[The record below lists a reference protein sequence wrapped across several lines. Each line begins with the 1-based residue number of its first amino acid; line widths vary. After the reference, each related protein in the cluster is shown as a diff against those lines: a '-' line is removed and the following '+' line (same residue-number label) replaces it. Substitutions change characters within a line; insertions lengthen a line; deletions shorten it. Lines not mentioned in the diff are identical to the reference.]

1 MLYIHRYKIL
11 SRTYEIVLCILS
23 LSYDKLNKTVI
34 RIKLEEIRKDNDI
47 TELKKTQVYDL
58 QKYTGAK
65 DPHPIRSR
73 SLTATR
79 FGFRSCDLFRFR
91 ILGTS
96 LVLLS

>member
-47 TELKKTQVYDL
+47 TELKKTKVGLYDFYKNIPA
-58 QKYTGAK
+58 QKTPTPF
-65 DPHPIRSR
+65 DRVH
-73 SLTATR
+73 SLPR
-79 FGFRSCDLFRFR
+79 GLDFEVVICFDLEY
-91 ILGTS
+91 
-96 LVLLS
+96 